1 MALDFLDAADHLQTQ
16 LGEFYWTLRKGG
28 DPILAAVRLQAAVNN
43 MEAETKNLDGQP
55 LTTWMQKW
63 SYLRFLSAAERA
75 MHEIARIAPA
85 FVSPGRCLDSAP
97 V

>member
-1 MALDFLDAADHLQTQ
+1 MALDFFDAADYLQTQ
-16 LGEFYWTLRKGG
+16 LGEFYWTLRRGG
-28 DPILAAVRLQAAVNN
+28 DPILAAVRLQSAVNN

-63 SYLRFLSAAERA
+63 SYLRFLSAVERA
-75 MHEIARIAPA
+75 MHEIGRITAS
-85 FVSPGRCLDSAP
+85 FGSPRRCLDSAP

>member
-28 DPILAAVRLQAAVNN
+28 DPVLAAVRLQAAVNTT
-43 MEAETKNLDGQP
+43 EAETKDLDGQP

-63 SYLRFLSAAERA
+63 GYVRFVSAVERA
-75 MHEIARIAPA
+75 MHEIGRITPA
-85 FVSPGRCLDSAP
+85 FVTDRCLDSAP